1 METLD
6 VSGEGNLSQ
15 LGNAQYCSGG
25 ETFLD
30 SEWLLGE
37 NRVDEYD
44 DTSQP
49 TRMCNSHYTS
59 KINNINFSMSI
70 EFLVSGFWWIIRS
83 TKDKVI
89 SQHI

>member
-1 METLD
+1 M
-6 VSGEGNLSQ
+6 VGK
-15 LGNAQYCSGG
+15 
-25 ETFLD
+25 TFLD

-70 EFLVSGFWWIIRS
+70 EFLVSGGSYGGQRTAYTYKNFCI
-83 TKDKVI
+83 
-89 SQHI
+89 